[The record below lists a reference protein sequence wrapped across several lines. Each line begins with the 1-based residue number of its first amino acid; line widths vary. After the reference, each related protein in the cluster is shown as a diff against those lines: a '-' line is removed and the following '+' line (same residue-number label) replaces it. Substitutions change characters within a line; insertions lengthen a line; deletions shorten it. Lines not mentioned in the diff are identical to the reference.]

1 MFASTNSPNSFT
13 SPNSATSATSATSA
27 VSTKPAPAPTLVTH
41 INAIIQKKALEHVGV
56 RPEDIR
62 EALYA
67 FIELLNLHT
76 ELPGAIL
83 ISLYGGV
90 FKDPASA
97 NGQKSTFRQCINSVL
112 STLSKP
118 GLAGPIFFS
127 KEKDSMT
134 KIGDA
139 QDALATGYTFP
150 EVMYFK
156 FSAAPHYS
164 MHPGFKAVYTEF
176 RRGWPEGGAKKLEI
190 WGEGNSN
197 ASAYTTWVANP
208 QPQAA
213 ATPGP
218 GVGAAEERK
227 CVVCLEEKA
236 NHIIMPCAHLCVCA
250 DCAMRVEDKCP
261 VCRRP
266 FSGRAVRVYT
276 P

>member
-1 MFASTNSPNSFT
+1 M
-13 SPNSATSATSATSA
+13 
-27 VSTKPAPAPTLVTH
+27 LYDLTH
-41 INAIIQKKALEHVGV
+41 INTIIQDKALEHVGV
-56 RPEDIR
+56 RPEVIR
-62 EALYA
+62 EVIYA
-67 FIELLNLHT
+67 FINLLNLRN

-83 ISLYGGV
+83 NGRYGGV

-97 NGQKSTFRQCINSVL
+97 NGQKSTFRQCINSILSVL
-112 STLSKP
+112 CLSKP
-118 GLAGPIFFS
+118 GLAGPIFIS
-127 KEKDSMT
+127 KQKDSMT

-156 FSAAPHYS
+156 FSKAPHYS

-190 WGEGNSN
+190 WGQGNSN
-197 ASAYTTWVANP
+197 ESAYTTWLANP

-227 CVVCLEEKA
+227 CVVCLEEEA
-236 NHIIMPCAHLCVCA
+236 NHMLMPCAHLCMCA
-250 DCAMRVEDKCP
+250 DCAMRMEGKCP
-261 VCRRP
+261 VCRAP
-266 FSGRAVRVYT
+266 GRAVRVYT

>member
-134 KIGDA
+134 RPSS
-139 QDALATGYTFP
+139 QP
-150 EVMYFK
+150 
-156 FSAAPHYS
+156 APKR
-164 MHPGFKAVYTEF
+164 PARTWGT
-176 RRGWPEGGAKKLEI
+176 RG
-190 WGEGNSN
+190 
-197 ASAYTTWVANP
+197 
-208 QPQAA
+208 
-213 ATPGP
+213 GP
-218 GVGAAEERK
+218 
-227 CVVCLEEKA
+227 
-236 NHIIMPCAHLCVCA
+236 
-250 DCAMRVEDKCP
+250 
-261 VCRRP
+261 RRP
-266 FSGRAVRVYT
+266 FGGVGGRGGGSKTERFRSFCIPPNGRRGPPRVPQVPAGQILNLTSYLGALALCGVT
-276 P
+276 FPSTQPQHTALARVCGLRLAANCPTQANSPSANARSAPWT